1 MRSDMAKVV
10 VEQPRYGS
18 RERSLKTARKIRPVE
33 VHEDFDSGPVR
44 APARRWGKEFG
55 EHLTPLWRF
64 LRKNL
69 GRPWDKVY
77 SEIRS
82 QLDGRSVTGQ
92 HVLDHLRWEVETECF
107 LVEGKVMRN
116 GWRGPTTVYGFYVH
130 PKTGILREGPTYR
143 PPYLRPGR
151 KWEVLFVEA
160 ADGRLFQRIKQVW
173 YRVGYGEHPQ
183 SGKRHLVW
191 KQQANRKEVRWVD
204 EQIRAA
210 ERGKK
215 GYVRG
220 TRSVNPPARG
230 LPPSSV
236 GLDRTSAMP
245 HQIPPKTTRSS
256 APRWLVEPDLL
267 RLR

>member
-18 RERSLKTARKIRPVE
+18 RDRSLKTARKIRPVE

-44 APARRWGKEFG
+44 ASSRRWSKSFG

-64 LRKNL
+64 LRSNL

-92 HVLDHLRWEVETECF
+92 HVLDHLRWEVETDTF
-107 LVEGKVMRN
+107 LVDGKPMWQ
-116 GWRGPTTVYGFYVH
+116 GWGGPQPVSGFYVH
-130 PKTGILREGPTYR
+130 PKTGILREGPDRLSLWRREKR
-143 PPYLRPGR
+143 P
-151 KWEVLFVEA
+151 KEVVFVES
-160 ADGRLFQRIKQVW
+160 ADGRLFQRMNEIW
-173 YRVGYGEHPQ
+173 YRVSYGVDPE
-183 SGKRHLVW
+183 SGKRHLVS
-191 KQQANRKEVRWVD
+191 KQQAGRKEVRWVN
-204 EQIRAA
+204 EQIQAA

-220 TRSVNPPARG
+220 TRSVNSPARG
-230 LPPSSV
+230 C
-236 GLDRTSAMP
+236 DA
-245 HQIPPKTTRSS
+245 SS
-256 APRWLVEPDLL
+256 AAACRTKESLA
-267 RLR
+267 

>member
-18 RERSLKTARKIRPVE
+18 RDRSLKTARKIRPVE

-44 APARRWGKEFG
+44 APARRWSKSFG

-64 LRKNL
+64 LRSNL

-92 HVLDHLRWEVETECF
+92 HVLDHLRWEVETDVF
-107 LVEGKVMRN
+107 LVDGKPMWQAW
-116 GWRGPTTVYGFYVH
+116 GGPRPVAGFYVH
-130 PKTGILREGPTYR
+130 PKTGTLREA
-143 PPYLRPGR
+143 PGR
-151 KWEVLFVEA
+151 RFSWRREPRKLPVVFVEA
-160 ADGRLFQRIKQVW
+160 ADGRLFQRIDEIW
-173 YRVGYGEHPQ
+173 YRVAYGLDPQ
-183 SGKRHLVW
+183 SGKRRLVS

-220 TRSVNPPARG
+220 TRSVNSPARA
-230 LPPSSV
+230 
-236 GLDRTSAMP
+236 SAHSP
-245 HQIPPKTTRSS
+245 AERLLRSS
-256 APRWLVEPDLL
+256 IGT
-267 RLR
+267 